1 MIDLWFIFERLLGKA
16 GDPSGRLL
24 GWWAS
29 RLDPVPL
36 MPTRRIDLWLLC
48 TFVLS
53 GFAGLVYQSTW
64 TQYLGLFLGH
74 SAHAQSLVLMLF
86 MGGMALGAWWASRR
100 STGWRWPLLAYAV
113 IELLIGLLGLAFDGM
128 FQGITGWAYAHLLPG
143 LEGQGATA
151 LRWLLATLLVLPQC
165 ILLGA
170 TFPLMSA
177 GYLRVQPQAQGEVLA
192 GLYFANSIGAA
203 VGALASTYLLLPA
216 FGLPGAV
223 MVAGALNVLVA
234 VLVWPVAR
242 VGEALPVLSGVEPR
256 TRGGD
261 ASSGSGAEPRSTVAV
276 VLCIALLTG
285 ASSFVYE
292 ITWVRMLSLALGT
305 TLHSFELMLA
315 AFIAGIAFGGLWL
328 RHRADRMASP
338 LRVAGWVQVLM
349 GLAALGSMFVYAQ
362 AFEWVGW
369 LMRVIVRSAEG
380 YGLFSVA
387 SGVIAVAVMFPAAF
401 FAGMTL
407 PLLTLALLREGRG
420 EKVIGQVYAFNT
432 LGAIV
437 GVLAAVHVLMPML
450 GLKYALL
457 VAAVVDMGL
466 GVWLLWLVGLGGR
479 VWRPTV
485 ATHRDGAH
493 SSHREGAHSTQLER
507 GAAAYQGPV
516 AGTHQGEVV
525 ATQMERAAAGNRR
538 GKAVGSRRAAWLAVG
553 IGLAGVVA
561 AVSLVR
567 FDPLVLSS
575 SVYRHGGA
583 KLSDGS
589 EMLFFRD
596 GQTATVS
603 VFESDRGN
611 GPVRSIATNGKVDA
625 GLTVSLDQMPS
636 GDESTMVLLGALPLA
651 LGNGFERVGV
661 IGFGSGLTTHT
672 LLGDARVG
680 RVDTVEIEPA
690 MVEGARLFGERVA
703 RAFDDPRSHIVID
716 DAKAHF
722 AGSGQRYDLII
733 SEPSNPWVGGTGALF
748 SDEFYT
754 FVPRQLNEGGLFVQW
769 LQLYEITPELVAS
782 VLDGLVDHFSDV
794 RAYLANDADLIIVAT
809 PHGKLP
815 AFNDGLFAQ
824 PALRA
829 ELARIGVRGL
839 DDLRDTFVMSD
850 AALRAFPPLYP
861 SPRHSDYRP
870 ILILRAPVARFQQ
883 AFVGDV
889 ESIMTAP
896 WPLTRAW
903 GGPEPRMPS
912 ADGTQLNLQVLQRRT
927 TAQLLANR
935 LQHGADM
942 PGGGDHA
949 LADALR
955 SLGQRCELEV
965 TPLETAGLVFFLAG
979 ETVPFLPPVE
989 REALWVKPEWRPC
1002 PLRDST
1008 VIDALALVAA
1018 AATDDHAQVLAAG
1031 QRLLQGRD
1039 GPGLL
1044 ADARAGYYLFGA
1056 LQHAAWA
1063 TRDTQLAR
1071 ALADRYWN
1079 ELGPDAR
1086 GSGRL
1091 RLLTYMA
1098 ALGR

>member
-1 MIDLWFIFERLLGKA
+1 
-16 GDPSGRLL
+16 
-24 GWWAS
+24 
-29 RLDPVPL
+29 

-53 GFAGLVYQSTW
+53 GFAGLIYQSIW
-64 TQYLGLFLGH
+64 SQYLGLFLGH
-74 SAHAQSLVLMLF
+74 SSHAQSLVLMLF
-86 MGGMALGAWWASRR
+86 MGGMAIGAWWASRR
-100 STGWRWPLLAYAV
+100 STSWRWPLLAYAA
-113 IELLIGLLGLAFDGM
+113 IELLIGLLGLAFDGV
-128 FQGITGWAYAHLLPG
+128 FQGITGFAYAHLLPG

-151 LRWLLATLLVLPQC
+151 LRWSLATLLVLPQC

-216 FGLPGAV
+216 LGLPGAV
-223 MVAGALNVLVA
+223 MVAGVLNIVVA
-234 VLVWPVAR
+234 GLVWPVAR
-242 VGEALPVLSGVEPR
+242 GGVAARDAGGAALDGA
-256 TRGGD
+256 GY
-261 ASSGSGAEPRSTVAV
+261 GSRAEPRSTTM

-387 SGVIAVAVMFPAAF
+387 SGAIAVAVMFPAAF

-407 PLLTLALLREGRG
+407 PLLTLALLRNGRG
-420 EKVIGQVYAFNT
+420 EKAVGQVYAFNT

-450 GLKYALL
+450 GLKYALV
-457 VAAVVDMGL
+457 VAAVVDIAL
-466 GVWLLWLVGLGGR
+466 GVWLLWMEGDRAAERRAAGR
-479 VWRPTV
+479 AWRPTV
-485 ATHRDGAH
+485 ATHQ
-493 SSHREGAHSTQLER
+493 EQ
-507 GAAAYQGPV
+507 AAA
-516 AGTHQGEVV
+516 THQEQATATHQEQATAARRGQTV
-525 ATQMERAAAGNRR
+525 ATH
-538 GKAVGSRRAAWLAVG
+538 RAAWVAVVLG
-553 IGLAGVVA
+553 VAGVVA
-561 AVSLVR
+561 AVGWVR

-625 GLTVSLDQMPS
+625 GLTVSLEQVPS

-680 RVDTVEIEPA
+680 HVDTVEIEPA
-690 MVEGARLFGERVA
+690 MVEGARLFGDRVA

-733 SEPSNPWVGGTGALF
+733 SEPSNPWVGGTGSLF
-748 SDEFYT
+748 SDEFYA

-809 PHGKLP
+809 PQGRLP
-815 AFNDGLFAQ
+815 VLNDGLFAQ
-824 PALRA
+824 PALRV
-829 ELARIGVRGL
+829 EMARIGVRGL
-839 DDLRDTFVMSD
+839 DDLADTFVMSD

-870 ILILRAPVARFQQ
+870 ILTLRAPVARFQQ

-903 GGPEPRMPS
+903 GGPEPRTPV
-912 ADGTQLNLQVLQRRT
+912 AEGAQLNLQVLQRRT

-979 ETVPFLPPVE
+979 ETVPFLSPAE

-1002 PLRDST
+1002 PLRDPV

-1018 AATDDHAQVLAAG
+1018 AASDDHAQVLAAG
-1031 QRLLQGRD
+1031 KRLLEGPQGA
-1039 GPGLL
+1039 GLL

-1056 LQHAAWA
+1056 LQHAAWSTGD
-1063 TRDTQLAR
+1063 TRLAR
-1071 ALADRYWN
+1071 TLADRYWN

-1098 ALGR
+1098 ALGHS

>member
-1 MIDLWFIFERLLGKA
+1 
-16 GDPSGRLL
+16 
-24 GWWAS
+24 
-29 RLDPVPL
+29 

-53 GFAGLVYQSTW
+53 GFAGLIYQSIW
-64 TQYLGLFLGH
+64 SQYLGLFLGH
-74 SAHAQSLVLMLF
+74 SSHAQSLVLMLF
-86 MGGMALGAWWASRR
+86 MGGMAIGAWWASRR
-100 STGWRWPLLAYAV
+100 STAWRWPLFAYAA
-113 IELLIGLLGLAFDGM
+113 IELLIGLLGLAFDGA
-128 FQGITGWAYAHLLPG
+128 FQGITGFAYTHLLPG
-143 LEGQGATA
+143 VEGQGATA
-151 LRWLLATLLVLPQC
+151 LRWSLATLLVLPQC

-177 GYLRVQPQAQGEVLA
+177 GYLRVRPQAQGEVLA

-203 VGALASTYLLLPA
+203 VGALASTYLLMPA
-216 FGLPGAV
+216 LGLPGTV
-223 MVAGALNVLVA
+223 MVAGALNIVVA
-234 VLVWPVAR
+234 GLVWPVAR
-242 VGEALPVLSGVEPR
+242 GGAALRDSGGAVLDGA
-256 TRGGD
+256 GY
-261 ASSGSGAEPRSTVAV
+261 GSGAGPRSTDRRRGTTVG

-328 RHRADRMASP
+328 RHRADHMASP

-349 GLAALGSMFVYAQ
+349 GLAALASMLIYAQ

-407 PLLTLALLREGRG
+407 PLLTLVLLRDGRG
-420 EKVIGQVYAFNT
+420 EKAVGQVYAFNT

-457 VAAVVDMGL
+457 VAAVVDIAL
-466 GVWLLWLVGLGGR
+466 GVWLLWPAGGGGVER
-479 VWRPTV
+479 GAAGRAWRPTV
-485 ATHRDGAH
+485 ATH
-493 SSHREGAHSTQLER
+493 QER
-507 GAAAYQGPV
+507 AV
-516 AGTHQGEVV
+516 ATHQEQATAARWEQAV
-525 ATQMERAAAGNRR
+525 ATH
-538 GKAVGSRRAAWLAVG
+538 RAAWVAVALG
-553 IGLAGVVA
+553 VAGVVA
-561 AVSLVR
+561 AVGWVR

-583 KLSDGS
+583 KLSEGS

-625 GLTVSLDQMPS
+625 GLTVSLEQVPS

-680 RVDTVEIEPA
+680 HVDTVEIEPA
-690 MVEGARLFGERVA
+690 MVEGARLFGDRVA

-733 SEPSNPWVGGTGALF
+733 SEPSNPWVGGTGSLF
-748 SDEFYT
+748 SDEFYA

-809 PHGKLP
+809 PQGRLP
-815 AFNDGLFAQ
+815 VLNDGLFAQ
-824 PALRA
+824 PALRV
-829 ELARIGVRGL
+829 ELARIGVHAL
-839 DDLRDTFVMSD
+839 DDLADTFVMSD
-850 AALRAFPPLYP
+850 AALRAFPALYP

-870 ILILRAPVARFQQ
+870 ILTLRAPVARFQQ

-903 GGPEPRMPS
+903 GGPEPRTPA
-912 ADGTQLNLQVLQRRT
+912 ADGAQLNLQVLQRRT

-935 LQHGADM
+935 LQYGADM

-955 SLGQRCELEV
+955 SLGQRCELEI

-979 ETVPFLPPVE
+979 ETVPFLSPAE

-1002 PLRDST
+1002 PLRDPT

-1018 AATDDHAQVLAAG
+1018 AASDDHAQVLASG
-1031 QRLLQGRD
+1031 QRLLEGPQGA
-1039 GPGLL
+1039 GLL
-1044 ADARAGYYLFGA
+1044 ADARSGYYLFGA

-1063 TRDTQLAR
+1063 TGDTRLAR
-1071 ALADRYWN
+1071 TLADRYWN

-1098 ALGR
+1098 ALGHAR

>member
-1 MIDLWFIFERLLGKA
+1 
-16 GDPSGRLL
+16 
-24 GWWAS
+24 
-29 RLDPVPL
+29 

-53 GFAGLVYQSTW
+53 GFAGLIYQSIW
-64 TQYLGLFLGH
+64 SQYLGLFLGH
-74 SAHAQSLVLMLF
+74 SSHAQSLVLMLF
-86 MGGMALGAWWASRR
+86 MGGMAIGAWWASRR
-100 STGWRWPLLAYAV
+100 STAWRWPLLAYAA
-113 IELLIGLLGLAFDGM
+113 IELLIGLLGLAFDGV
-128 FQGITGWAYAHLLPG
+128 FQGITGFAYAHLLPG

-151 LRWLLATLLVLPQC
+151 LRWSLATLLVLPQC

-177 GYLRVQPQAQGEVLA
+177 GYLRVQPNSQGEVLA

-203 VGALASTYLLLPA
+203 VGALASTYLLMPA
-216 FGLPGAV
+216 LGLPGAV
-223 MVAGALNVLVA
+223 MVAGALNIVVA

-242 VGEALPVLSGVEPR
+242 GGVAVRNSG
-256 TRGGD
+256 GA
-261 ASSGSGAEPRSTVAV
+261 ASDGAGYGSGAELRATAA

-387 SGVIAVAVMFPAAF
+387 SGAIAVAVMFPAAF

-407 PLLTLALLREGRG
+407 PLLTLALLRNGRG
-420 EKVIGQVYAFNT
+420 EKAVGQVYAFNT

-457 VAAVVDMGL
+457 VAAVVDIAL
-466 GVWLLWLVGLGGR
+466 GVWLLWPAGAVGQY
-479 VWRPTV
+479 RPAAGTY
-485 ATHRDGAH
+485 RGNIY
-493 SSHREGAHSTQLER
+493 R
-507 GAAAYQGPV
+507 GAQAA
-516 AGTHQGEVV
+516 VV
-525 ATQMERAAAGNRR
+525 LG
-538 GKAVGSRRAAWLAVG
+538 V
-553 IGLAGVVA
+553 AGVVA
-561 AVSLVR
+561 ALGWVR

-583 KLSDGS
+583 KLSEGS

-625 GLTVSLDQMPS
+625 GLTVSLEQVPS

-690 MVEGARLFGERVA
+690 MVEGARLFGDRVA

-733 SEPSNPWVGGTGALF
+733 SEPSNPWVGGTGSLF
-748 SDEFYT
+748 SDEFYA

-809 PHGKLP
+809 PQGRLP
-815 AFNDGLFAQ
+815 VLNDGLFAQ
-824 PALRA
+824 PALRL
-829 ELARIGVRGL
+829 ELARIGVHAL
-839 DDLRDTFVMSD
+839 DDLADTFVMSD
-850 AALRAFPPLYP
+850 AALRAFPALYP

-870 ILILRAPVARFQQ
+870 ILTLRAPVARFQQ

-903 GGPEPRMPS
+903 GGPEPRMPA
-912 ADGTQLNLQVLQRRT
+912 ADGAQLNLQVLQRRT

-955 SLGQRCELEV
+955 SLGQRCELEI

-979 ETVPFLPPVE
+979 ETVPFLSPAE
-989 REALWVKPEWRPC
+989 RKALWVKPEWRPC
-1002 PLRDST
+1002 PLRDPT

-1018 AATDDHAQVLAAG
+1018 AASDDHAQVLASG
-1031 QRLLQGRD
+1031 QRLLEGAQGA
-1039 GPGLL
+1039 GLL
-1044 ADARAGYYLFGA
+1044 ADARSGYYLFGA

-1063 TRDTQLAR
+1063 TGDTRLAR
-1071 ALADRYWN
+1071 TLADRYWN

-1091 RLLTYMA
+1091 RLVTYMA
-1098 ALGR
+1098 ALGRS

>member
-1 MIDLWFIFERLLGKA
+1 
-16 GDPSGRLL
+16 
-24 GWWAS
+24 
-29 RLDPVPL
+29 

-53 GFAGLVYQSTW
+53 GFAGLIYQSIW
-64 TQYLGLFLGH
+64 SQYLGLFLGH
-74 SAHAQSLVLMLF
+74 SSHAQSLVLMLF
-86 MGGMALGAWWASRR
+86 MGGMAIGAWWASRG
-100 STGWRWPLLAYAV
+100 STSWRWPLLAYAA
-113 IELLIGLLGLAFDGM
+113 IELLIGLLGLAFDGV
-128 FQGITGWAYAHLLPG
+128 FQGITGFAYTHLLPG
-143 LEGQGATA
+143 VEGQGATA
-151 LRWLLATLLVLPQC
+151 LRWSLATLLVLPQC

-177 GYLRVQPQAQGEVLA
+177 GYLRVQPNSQGEVLA

-216 FGLPGAV
+216 LGLPGAV
-223 MVAGALNVLVA
+223 MVAGALNIVVA
-234 VLVWPVAR
+234 GLVWPVAR
-242 VGEALPVLSGVEPR
+242 GGVASGGEPTRGVEAVAP
-256 TRGGD
+256 
-261 ASSGSGAEPRSTVAV
+261 SGAEPRSTTM

-387 SGVIAVAVMFPAAF
+387 SGLIAVAVMFPAAF

-407 PLLTLALLREGRG
+407 PLLTLALLRGGRG
-420 EKVIGQVYAFNT
+420 EKAVGQVYAFNT

-450 GLKYALL
+450 GLKYALV
-457 VAAVVDMGL
+457 VAAVVDIAL
-466 GVWLLWLVGLGGR
+466 GVWVLWVVGDRAAERRAAGR
-479 VWRPTV
+479 AWRPTV
-485 ATHRDGAH
+485 ATHQ
-493 SSHREGAHSTQLER
+493 EQ
-507 GAAAYQGPV
+507 AAA
-516 AGTHQGEVV
+516 THQEPRRGQTV
-525 ATQMERAAAGNRR
+525 ATH
-538 GKAVGSRRAAWLAVG
+538 RAAWVAVVLG
-553 IGLAGVVA
+553 VAGVVA
-561 AVSLVR
+561 AVGWVR

-583 KLSDGS
+583 KLSEGS

-625 GLTVSLDQMPS
+625 GLTVSLGQVPS

-680 RVDTVEIEPA
+680 HVDTVEIEPA
-690 MVEGARLFGERVA
+690 MVEGARLFGDRVA

-733 SEPSNPWVGGTGALF
+733 SEPSNPWVGGTGSLF
-748 SDEFYT
+748 SDEFYA
-754 FVPRQLNEGGLFVQW
+754 FVPRQLNEVGLFVQW

-782 VLDGLVDHFSDV
+782 VLDGLVDHFGDV

-809 PHGKLP
+809 PQGRLP
-815 AFNDGLFAQ
+815 VLNDGLFAQ
-824 PALRA
+824 PALRV

-839 DDLRDTFVMSD
+839 DDLTDTFVMSD

-861 SPRHSDYRP
+861 TPRHSDYHP
-870 ILILRAPVARFQQ
+870 ILTLRAPVARFQQ

-903 GGPEPRMPS
+903 GGPEPRTPV
-912 ADGTQLNLQVLQRRT
+912 ADGAQLNLQVLQRRT

-979 ETVPFLPPVE
+979 ETVPFLSPAE
-989 REALWVKPEWRPC
+989 REALWVKSEWRPC
-1002 PLRDST
+1002 PLRDPT

-1018 AATDDHAQVLAAG
+1018 AASDDHAQVLAAG
-1031 QRLLQGRD
+1031 QRLLEGPQGA
-1039 GPGLL
+1039 GLL
-1044 ADARAGYYLFGA
+1044 GDARAGYYLFGA
-1056 LQHAAWA
+1056 LQHAAWSTGD
-1063 TRDTQLAR
+1063 TRLAR
-1071 ALADRYWN
+1071 TLADRYWN
-1079 ELGPDAR
+1079 ALGPDAR

-1098 ALGR
+1098 ALGRS